1 MVSEHNNLFLQY
13 LIKIGNYFSCC
24 ENRLHLGTPLN
35 GILLEK
41 SKALRCRQTGW
52 KFVRNIIP
60 ITLAGK
66 AAVCHLVYH
75 K

>member
-1 MVSEHNNLFLQY
+1 MVFLE
-13 LIKIGNYFSCC
+13 F
-24 ENRLHLGTPLN
+24 HLGTPLN

-41 SKALRCRQTGW
+41 NKTLRCRQTGW